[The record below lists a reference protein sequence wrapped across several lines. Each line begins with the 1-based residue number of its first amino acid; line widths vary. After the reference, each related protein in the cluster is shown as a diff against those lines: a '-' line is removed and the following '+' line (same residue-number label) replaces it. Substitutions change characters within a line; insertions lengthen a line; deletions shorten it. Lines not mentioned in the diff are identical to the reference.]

1 MEGQK
6 LLKQN
11 TQAKLKKIEMNF
23 MYKENAP
30 LLPKPVA
37 QPDLKQKSKFKR
49 KKYEVQVE

>member
-11 TQAKLKKIEMNF
+11 TQAKLKKIEMKF

-30 LLPKPVA
+30 LLPKSAA
-37 QPDLKQKSKFKR
+37 QPDLKEKSKLREKT
-49 KKYEVQVE
+49 

>member
-11 TQAKLKKIEMNF
+11 TQAKLKKIEMKF

-30 LLPKPVA
+30 LLSKPAA
-37 QPDLKQKSKFKR
+37 QLDLK
-49 KKYEVQVE
+49 

>member
-11 TQAKLKKIEMNF
+11 TQAKLKNIEMKF

-30 LLPKPVA
+30 LLPKPAA
-37 QPDLKQKSKFKR
+37 QLDLKQKSKFR
-49 KKYEVQVE
+49 EKYEVQVE

>member
-11 TQAKLKKIEMNF
+11 TQAKLKKIEMKF

-30 LLPKPVA
+30 LLQKPAA
-37 QPDLKQKSKFKR
+37 QPDLKQKSKFER
-49 KKYEVQVE
+49 KNMKFR

>member
-11 TQAKLKKIEMNF
+11 TQAKLKKIEMKF

-30 LLPKPVA
+30 LLPKPAA
-37 QPDLKQKSKFKR
+37 QPHHKQKSKFR
-49 KKYEVQVE
+49 EKYEVQVE